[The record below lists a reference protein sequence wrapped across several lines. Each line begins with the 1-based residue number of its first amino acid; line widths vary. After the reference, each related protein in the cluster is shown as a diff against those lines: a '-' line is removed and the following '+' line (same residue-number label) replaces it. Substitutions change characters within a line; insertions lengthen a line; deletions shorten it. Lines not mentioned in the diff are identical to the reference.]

1 MNTMCLVEKVGAF
14 DSEIEHVG
22 VFVSFK
28 EARKYVDLAPTTEV
42 VEGYY
47 LTPTAE
53 KKTRQVSY
61 RITSV
66 DVHPE
71 PRVHPDIVDRVLVV
85 AQEFFPDRPVRLK
98 YDEETDTL
106 FIYIEIDYQEG
117 PDMSDAIS
125 AIIDRESDLHD
136 ALYERV
142 PDQLHYVI
150 TTTPAKGPDE
160 HV

>member
-98 YDEETDTL
+98 YDEETDML
-106 FIYIEIDYQEG
+106 FITLEMDYQEG
-117 PDMSDAIS
+117 PELEAKLDAEFEKQMRMSDALQALGLWNQHYNIS
-125 AIIDRESDLHD
+125 TGI
-136 ALYERV
+136 
-142 PDQLHYVI
+142 
-150 TTTPAKGPDE
+150 AKGPEDD
-160 HV
+160 V

>member
-1 MNTMCLVEKVGAF
+1 MNTMYLVSKVGEW
-14 DSEIEHVG
+14 DSVYEDVG

-28 EARKYVDLAPTTEV
+28 EARKYVDLAPTIEV
-42 VEGYY
+42 VAGYY
-47 LTPTAE
+47 PTPTTE
-53 KKTRQVSY
+53 KKKRQVSY
-61 RITSV
+61 RITAV

-71 PRVHPDIVDRVLVV
+71 PRVHPDIVDKVLVV

-98 YDEETDTL
+98 YDEETDML
-106 FIYIEIDYQEG
+106 FIYIEIDYQDG
-117 PDMSDAIS
+117 PEISDAIS

>member
-14 DSEIEHVG
+14 DSEIEPVG
-22 VFVSFK
+22 VFVSFR

-53 KKTRQVSY
+53 KKKRQVSY

-71 PRVHPDIVDRVLVV
+71 PRVHPDIVDKVLVV
-85 AQEFFPDRPVRLK
+85 AQDFFPDRPVRLK
-98 YDEETDTL
+98 YDEEIGHL
-106 FIYIEIDYQEG
+106 FISIEMDYQEG
-117 PDMSDAIS
+117 PDFESELAAEFEKQMRMSDVLQAHGLGDLPYNIS
-125 AIIDRESDLHD
+125 TSI
-136 ALYERV
+136 
-142 PDQLHYVI
+142 
-150 TTTPAKGPDE
+150 AKGPEDD
-160 HV
+160 V